1 MIDKKTIEL
10 AKKLPTQALAILR
23 AFRNDSD
30 RERAKEQ
37 LRANGVVLD
46 WAGHHPENN

>member
-10 AKKLPTQALAILR
+10 AKQFPKQALAILR

-30 RERAKEQ
+30 RERAKEE